1 MAITFVNDLRLSE
14 MATGDNSGTWGNVT
28 NTNLELIGEALGY
41 GTEGITTNADTHTST
56 IADGST
62 DPVRALYVEYTGTL
76 DSACTITIAPNT
88 VSKVCFI
95 ENGTSGS
102 QNIIIKQGSGA
113 TVTIPPGDTKAV
125 YLDGAGSGAKVVDAF
140 ASLSVVDLKVQD
152 DLTVTDDVVVGG
164 DIDLEGSIDVN
175 GTANL
180 DATNVVGTLAVTGN
194 ATISS
199 GSGDSL
205 TLTKDNTEPSLR
217 IEGDSNKDFVMT
229 VSGELLTF
237 TQNNGLTD
245 IFTMDHDTKAA
256 VFTGALGVTGV
267 LTTTAATVFN
277 GGFAANQESTIIAA
291 DGEAD
296 NAFVLII
303 KNEETTDDRS
313 FGVKINAGSTATDT
327 PFFIKTHD
335 DGTELFSV
343 RGSGQARFVDGTVS
357 LPAIS
362 NIGDLNTGIFFPAAD
377 TLALSA
383 GGVEQIRVT
392 SSAGV
397 TINNGQNSN
406 SNFIAKA
413 GSSANALQVDGSSGA
428 VTINEDDV
436 NCDFR
441 VESLNNS
448 NMFLVDGGNNRV
460 SIGSGTVETR
470 VGQQLA
476 LTSSGG
482 TDRGGFSINSYG
494 PASAAGP
501 ICDFNVSRN
510 TNPGSHTVVANGD
523 ALGTLIFRGDDG
535 DEFID
540 SSFIEAFVDGT
551 PGNGNIPGAIRFGT
565 KEDGEAMA
573 EKMRLTST
581 GQMFFNH
588 TSSIGTGIVTMDLG
602 GTDKAL
608 GIRVRAESAGNF
620 LLGFENSG
628 GTIIGKIVGNASA
641 TAYETSSDYRLKENV
656 DYDWDATTRLKQLK
670 PARFNWIEDDT
681 NTLIDGF
688 LAHEVSSIVPEAISG
703 TKDENTTLT
712 NVVLSSDNRVIGHSV
727 SQPSWTAG
735 KLATTD
741 TINGETVD
749 AIYPSDSTWA
759 SEHVVPEYQGIDQ
772 SKLVPLLVKTIQE
785 LEARITALE
794 A

>member
-152 DLTVTDDVVVGG
+152 DLTVTDDVAIGGLATVG
-164 DIDLEGSIDVN
+164 E
-175 GTANL
+175 
-180 DATNVVGTLAVTGN
+180 TLAVTGVLTTTAATVFNGGFASN
-194 ATISS
+194 ADSTMGTNKKLIFRDAAIHISS
-199 GSGDSL
+199 TADGDLSIAADDEIDITS
-205 TLTKDNTEPSLR
+205 TLIDVNGNL
-217 IEGDSNKDFVMT
+217 D
-229 VSGELLTF
+229 VSGT
-237 TQNNGLTD
+237 
-245 IFTMDHDTKAA
+245 
-256 VFTGALGVTGV
+256 ALVTGV

-296 NAFVLII
+296 NAFVLTI
-303 KNEETTDDRS
+303 KNQEATDDRS

-441 VESLNNS
+441 VESLSNS

-759 SEHVVPEYQGIDQ
+759 SERVVPEYQGIDQ